1 MAGPRRSILST
12 LFSTDSP
19 MPVWLAR
26 VDMLRPHA
34 NQAGTIVELL
44 ARAGRYDAVVL
55 DGSARR
61 DQVAA
66 ALLGATRRHP
76 AIVIADATWKSSS
89 HRVDMAINRTGIRV
103 IDGPRTSFCVLSRSE
118 TETFPRTWRLRA
130 SRVCFAPW
138 PVTLSE
144 QELRRPPAENGR
156 VFAGGNSLRDYG
168 PLIAAATEIDA
179 PIDIATSVLGADDL
193 GRPPPNVTVGPVP
206 QAEYDRM
213 MLSASVIVVP
223 LQSRLDRSSG
233 QTTYVNAMARGK
245 AIVVTD
251 APGVRDY
258 VEEGQTGLIVAPG
271 DRDGLARAV
280 RRLLDDP
287 EERRQIGRRA
297 REHALS
303 RLSLT
308 HYATRLL
315 DVVDETLS
323 SPAPRRTS
331 RGAPPADGLAARF

>member
-1 MAGPRRSILST
+1 
-12 LFSTDSP
+12 
-19 MPVWLAR
+19 
-26 VDMLRPHA
+26 
-34 NQAGTIVELL
+34 
-44 ARAGRYDAVVL
+44 
-55 DGSARR
+55 
-61 DQVAA
+61 
-66 ALLGATRRHP
+66 
-76 AIVIADATWKSSS
+76 
-89 HRVDMAINRTGIRV
+89 MAINRTGIRM
-103 IDGPRTSFCVLSRSE
+103 IDGPRTSFCVPSRSE
-118 TETFPRTWRLRA
+118 TESFPRTWRLRA

-144 QELRRPPAENGR
+144 QELRRPAAENGR

-179 PIDIATSVLGADDL
+179 PIDIATSALGVDDL
-193 GRPPPNVTVGPVP
+193 GRPPANVTVGPVA

-245 AIVVTD
+245 AVVVTD

-287 EERRQIGRRA
+287 EERRQIGWRA

-323 SPAPRRTS
+323 SPAPGRTS